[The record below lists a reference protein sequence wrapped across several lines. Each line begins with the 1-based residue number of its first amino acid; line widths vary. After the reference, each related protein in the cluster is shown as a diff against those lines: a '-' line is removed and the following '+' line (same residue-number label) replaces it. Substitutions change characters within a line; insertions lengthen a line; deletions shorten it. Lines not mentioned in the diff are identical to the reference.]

1 MAQPCGRLTL
11 PTLSDDQL
19 HQNQAL
25 ARESSR
31 QLTLLFADKSQNFTT
46 TSQSQV
52 LLAKNCIPS
61 AFQDWFAHHIYCSYL
76 NHLIQFQ
83 LPAPSTTPEV
93 MKFSMGTQSQG
104 IRDNLS
110 KFSRFLEHFSQA
122 KWLGDLIAPEFK
134 KQKDSAMKILTHL
147 QTGARVSLPQ
157 GQPTTMC
164 NHCGQTATKTS
175 CFCDSC
181 NHCVCGCGSHRD
193 SVCVHGC
200 VEQPLYTNGTR
211 TCSYCRNPRRSFTS
225 GGFCGGCLRC
235 CHGCRAPCPKG
246 TSQATI
252 SPKTAYS
259 LCEDL
264 PSGSSSL
271 ETLEGLA
278 KMSKAL
284 ATAFRQDVAVRKA
297 AEKAGFESLTA
308 IHKPSTG
315 DGSYMFMFL
324 HVSPCVVSHGK
335 SWKVIGDGLEPRVY
349 HHELS
354 RSSCGFQNLHHVGP
368 ESRNQELE
376 KKMDLLK
383 DFAESVNE
391 VPQVRREGTE
401 NLRAPIFKMPFSSF
415 LYVVFFLVV
424 SSQNLKSLR
433 FSGASFSFARGPSTT
448 LNS

>member
-1 MAQPCGRLTL
+1 M
-11 PTLSDDQL
+11 
-19 HQNQAL
+19 
-25 ARESSR
+25 
-31 QLTLLFADKSQNFTT
+31 TT
-46 TSQSQV
+46 
-52 LLAKNCIPS
+52 
-61 AFQDWFAHHIYCSYL
+61 
-76 NHLIQFQ
+76 
-83 LPAPSTTPEV
+83 
-93 MKFSMGTQSQG
+93 
-104 IRDNLS
+104 
-110 KFSRFLEHFSQA
+110 
-122 KWLGDLIAPEFK
+122 
-134 KQKDSAMKILTHL
+134 
-147 QTGARVSLPQ
+147 
-157 GQPTTMC
+157 C

-181 NHCVCGCGSHRD
+181 NHCVCGCRSHKN
-193 SVCVHGC
+193 SVCMQC
-200 VEQPLYTNGTR
+200 VEHPQCTNGLR
-211 TCSYCRNPRRSFTS
+211 TCSYCHRRKVPGSVYCS
-225 GGFCGGCLRC
+225 GCFRC
-235 CHGCRAPCPKG
+235 SHGCFAPCPKG

-284 ATAFRQDVAVRKA
+284 ATAFRQDVAARKA

-354 RSSCGFQNLHHVGP
+354 RSSCGFQNLHHVSP

-415 LYVVFFLVV
+415 MLF
-424 SSQNLKSLR
+424 
-433 FSGASFSFARGPSTT
+433 SFSLFHHRTSKVSGSPALPSHSRGVHRRH
-448 LNS
+448 

>member
-1 MAQPCGRLTL
+1 MASTGTIAGDSPDLLKPLLESFQAARTAMQKEMEKDPVPEVSCDQIASTTKWLNSVVQAMNEYNKGFSRLTL

-52 LLAKNCIPS
+52 
-61 AFQDWFAHHIYCSYL
+61 
-76 NHLIQFQ
+76 
-83 LPAPSTTPEV
+83 
-93 MKFSMGTQSQG
+93 MKFGMGTQSQG

-134 KQKDSAMKILTHL
+134 KQKDFAMKILTHL

-157 GQPTTMC
+157 GQPTTTC

-181 NHCVCGCGSHRD
+181 NHCVCGCGSHMD
-193 SVCVHGC
+193 TVCMHGC
-200 VEQPLYTNGTR
+200 VEQPLYANGTR
-211 TCSYCRNPRRSFTS
+211 TCSYCRNPRRRFNS

-235 CHGCRAPCPKG
+235 WHGCFAPCPKG

-278 KMSKAL
+278 KMSEAL

-297 AEKAGFESLTA
+297 AEK
-308 IHKPSTG
+308 
-315 DGSYMFMFL
+315 
-324 HVSPCVVSHGK
+324 
-335 SWKVIGDGLEPRVY
+335 
-349 HHELS
+349 
-354 RSSCGFQNLHHVGP
+354 
-368 ESRNQELE
+368 ELE

-391 VPQVRREGTE
+391 VPQVLRRFLLIRAGSIDDIEQLKAWVNQEEADEVHKMLEEFRDEVNEEKVLRRLKKKGTASEGSWSH
-401 NLRAPIFKMPFSSF
+401 L
-415 LYVVFFLVV
+415 
-424 SSQNLKSLR
+424 
-433 FSGASFSFARGPSTT
+433 SGAFQSRS
-448 LNS
+448 